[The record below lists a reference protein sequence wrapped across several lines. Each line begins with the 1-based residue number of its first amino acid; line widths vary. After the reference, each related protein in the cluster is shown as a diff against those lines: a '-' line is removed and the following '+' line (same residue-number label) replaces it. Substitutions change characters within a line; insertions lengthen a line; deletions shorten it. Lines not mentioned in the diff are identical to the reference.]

1 MEPFQ
6 LLLWYLG
13 MWFWCPPAFW
23 LRQNILT
30 DSVKFWSAGCTM
42 RVVGIGFRSTLIEL
56 SKGWGCMWGRKSYAN
71 ALSFGMRKHVIW
83 KARSLPPQ
91 FSWRPFGGIV
101 SRWCF
106 QRFFCCFSHIFHW
119 YLGKRSSIWGAYFS
133 HMPGWFNHQRYG
145 TGWIPW
151 IRILENRCAWSDEV
165 FRCHAPLGLVWHAA
179 LEQHRLSFGGGRVV
193 VVCHWWWARCS
204 IVTCNEQSSQVPPVY
219 ENCSQELVGKD
230 SQPGRGAE
238 GMPGDDP
245 RFCPAK
251 WVDAGE
257 GGIFVYLVLVGLG
270 MWHVSPR
277 FTNTWSFFGGGLMA

>member
-1 MEPFQ
+1 MEPFR
-6 LLLWYLG
+6 LLLWYRG

-23 LRQNILT
+23 LLSHILT
-30 DSVKFWSAGCTM
+30 ESVRFCSAGWRM
-42 RVVGIGFRSTLIEL
+42 SVFGICLRISVLSKN
-56 SKGWGCMWGRKSYAN
+56 SKGWGCPRGSKSYEN
-71 ALSFGMRKHVIW
+71 ALSFGMRKRVIC

-106 QRFFCCFSHIFHW
+106 QRFLPFFTYVSLI
-119 YLGKRSSIWGAYFS
+119 LGEMVLNLRNLYFS
-133 HMPGWFNHQRYG
+133 HLLGWFNHQRYG

-151 IRILENRCAWSDEV
+151 IRILEIRGAWSDEV

-179 LEQHRLSFGGGRVV
+179 LELHRLSFGGGRVV
-193 VVCHWWWARCS
+193 VVCHWGWAWCS
-204 IVTCNEQSSQVPPVY
+204 GLTCNEQSSEVPPVR
-219 ENCSQELVGKD
+219 ENCSQELVGKH

-251 WVDAGE
+251 RVDAGE
-257 GGIFVYLVLVGLG
+257 GGIFVYLVFVGLG
-270 MWHVSPR
+270 MWHVSPW
-277 FTNTWSFFGGGLMA
+277 FTNTCSFFGELMA